1 MRKIAGLQENR
12 TTTTPGDS
20 HCCRSGW
27 YLLCNVSRAC
37 GPLDIDDVTEVD
49 SRMVF
54 EMFHLPS

>member
-1 MRKIAGLQENR
+1 MQKIAGLQKSR
-12 TTTTPGDS
+12 TATTPGDS
-20 HCCRSGW
+20 RCCRSGW
-27 YLLCNVSRAC
+27 PLLCDVSRAY